1 MLKFVLKRVGSGVVL
16 LFVISCLTY
25 SFLMLS
31 GPGIARTILGQ
42 RATEEQVA
50 LKATELGLDRPF
62 FERFLGWLT
71 DALQGDLG
79 RSWFSGE
86 VVSSAIATRLP
97 VTLSL
102 VIGTTIVAAVVS
114 VVLGVAAA
122 VRRGWLDRVL
132 QVVIV
137 LGFALPGFWLALM
150 LVRFFAIDLRL
161 FPATGFV
168 PITTSFPGWLST
180 VTLPITALVIG
191 GIAGIAQQVRSSVIG
206 TLRQDYVR
214 TLYSRGLSPVRVIGK
229 HVLRNASG
237 PALTVLALQFVGLLG
252 GAVIVEQIFA
262 LPGLGLLA
270 VTATTRGDIPIVM
283 GVVVVTAVLVV
294 IVNLT
299 MDILNGWLNPK
310 ARIA

>member
-1 MLKFVLKRVGSGVVL
+1 MVKFTLKKLAAGVVL
-16 LFVISCLTY
+16 LFVISSLTY
-25 SFLMLS
+25 FFLLLS
-31 GPGIARTILGQ
+31 GTGVARTILGQ

-50 LKATELGLDRPF
+50 LKAVELGLDRPF
-62 FERFLGWLT
+62 LVRFASWLG

-86 VVSSAIATRLP
+86 VVSTAIATRLP

-102 VIGTTIVAAVVS
+102 VIGTTIVAAVIA
-114 VVLGVAAA
+114 VVLGVIAA
-122 VRRGWLDRVL
+122 VRRGWVDRVL
-132 QVVIV
+132 QVVTV
-137 LGFALPGFWLALM
+137 LGFALPGFWIALV
-150 LVRFFAIDLRL
+150 LVRYLAIDLQL
-161 FPATGFV
+161 FPATGFI
-168 PITTSFPGWLST
+168 PITRSFPGWLST
-180 VTLPITALVIG
+180 VTIPITALAIG
-191 GIAGIAQQVRSSVIG
+191 GIAGIAQQVRSSVIN

-237 PALTVLALQFVGLLG
+237 PALTVLALQFIGLLG

-283 GVVVVTAVLVV
+283 GVVIVTAILVV
-294 IVNLT
+294 VVNLV

-310 ARIA
+310 ARLA

>member
-1 MLKFVLKRVGSGVVL
+1 MLRYVAKRVGAGAVL
-16 LFVISCLTY
+16 LLVISSLTY
-25 SFLMLS
+25 FFLTLS
-31 GPGIARTILGQ
+31 GSSIARTILGE

-50 LKATELGLDRPF
+50 LKAIELGLDEPLPI
-62 FERFLGWLT
+62 RFVGWLT
-71 DALQGDLG
+71 AAAQGDFG

-86 VVSSAIATRLP
+86 VVSTAIATRLP

-102 VIGTTIVAAVVS
+102 VIGTTIVAAVVA
-114 VVLGVAAA
+114 VALGVTAAM
-122 VRRGWLDRVL
+122 RRGWIDRML
-132 QVVIV
+132 QVVTV
-137 LGFALPGFWLALM
+137 LGFALPGFWIALM
-150 LVRFFAIDLRL
+150 LVRFFAIDMRW

-168 PITTSFPGWLST
+168 PIASSLAGWLST
-180 VTLPITALVIG
+180 VTLPITALAIG

-214 TLYSRGLSPVRVIGK
+214 TLHSRGLSPWRVTR

-270 VTATTRGDIPIVM
+270 VNATTRGDLPIVM
-283 GVVVVTAVLVV
+283 GVVVVTAVLVIV
-294 IVNLT
+294 VNLT
-299 MDILNGWLNPK
+299 MDIVNGWLNPK
-310 ARIA
+310 ARVA

>member
-1 MLKFVLKRVGSGVVL
+1 MLKYVTKRVGAGVVL
-16 LFVISCLTY
+16 LLVISALTY
-25 SFLMLS
+25 LFLMLS
-31 GPGIARTILGQ
+31 GTGIARRILGE

-50 LKATELGLDRPF
+50 LKTSELGLDEPLPV
-62 FERFLGWLT
+62 RFVGWLVG
-71 DALQGDLG
+71 ALQGDLG

-86 VVSSAIATRLP
+86 VVSTAIVTRLP

-102 VIGTTIVAAVVS
+102 VIGTTIVAAVIAVG
-114 VVLGVAAA
+114 LGVAAA

-132 QVVIV
+132 QVFTL
-137 LGFALPGFWLALM
+137 LGFALPGFWIALM
-150 LVRFFAIDLRL
+150 LVRFFAIDLRW

-168 PITTSFPGWLST
+168 PLTASIPGWLAT
-180 VTLPITALVIG
+180 VTLPVTALAIG
-191 GIAGIAQQVRSSVIG
+191 GIAGIAQQVRSSVIN
-206 TLRQDYVR
+206 TLRQDYIR
-214 TLYSRGLSPVRVIGK
+214 TLYTRGLSPVRVIGR

-283 GVVVVTAVLVV
+283 GVVVVTAIIV
-294 IVNLT
+294 IVVNLV

-310 ARIA
+310 ARLA